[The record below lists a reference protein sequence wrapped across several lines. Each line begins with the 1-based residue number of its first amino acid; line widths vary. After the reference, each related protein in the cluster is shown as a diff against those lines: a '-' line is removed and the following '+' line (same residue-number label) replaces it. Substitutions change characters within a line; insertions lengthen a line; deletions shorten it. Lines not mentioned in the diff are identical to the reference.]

1 MFREELGNFD
11 AYLPRLVGYVA
22 QGSGRALQVA
32 NDRYMQNVGYIR
44 LRNLQIGY
52 TIPERITSKIH
63 ARSLQVYV
71 SGENLWTWSPLYKW
85 TRDTDVTSIYG
96 SDRDLGGGSAGDGYN
111 YPMLKAVSIGL
122 SLNF

>member
-1 MFREELGNFD
+1 MYREELGNFD

-32 NDRYMQNVGYIR
+32 NDRFMQNVGYIR

-63 ARSLQVYV
+63 ARDLKVYL

-96 SDRDLGGGSAGDGYN
+96 SDRDLSGGGSGDGYN
-111 YPMLKAVSIGL
+111 YPMLKSVSIGL

>member
-22 QGSGRALQVA
+22 QGTGRALQVA
-32 NDRYMQNVGYIR
+32 NDRYLQNVGYIR
-44 LRNLQIGY
+44 LRNLQVGY
-52 TIPERITSKIH
+52 TLPQRLVSKIH
-63 ARSLQVYV
+63 ASELKVYL
-71 SGENLWTWSPLYKW
+71 SAENLWTWSPLYKW

-96 SDRDLGGGSAGDGYN
+96 SDRDLSGGTSGDGYN

-122 SLNF
+122 TLNF